1 MRLVLDRDPNLLLV
15 RSYDQHSVQIG
26 AERLTHSFL
35 VTREQLQRNWG
46 AHQLAALSEADI
58 AALLASAPRIV
69 LLGVVAASPL
79 APAAL
84 RRQLAGRGIA
94 LEALELGAACRT
106 YNVLAQENREVVL
119 GVIFDGAGSAPE
131 EDTGRKN

>member
-1 MRLVLDRDPNLLLV
+1 MRLLLDRDPNLLLV
-15 RSYDQHSVQIG
+15 RSYDQAGVQVG

-35 VTREQLQRNWG
+35 LTRTHLEKHWC
-46 AHQLAALSEADI
+46 AVDLATLTATDI
-58 AALLASAPRIV
+58 AALLASAPKIV

-79 APAAL
+79 APGAL
-84 RRQLAGRGIA
+84 RRQFAARGIA

-119 GVIFDGAGSAPE
+119 GVIFAGAGSAPE